1 MTVKGMY
8 LPVLVKI
15 KQVIKKPD
23 DVEIIKIKKEGTT
36 YAKIILC
43 IDSGSETALLDESIA
58 KSFVFDSNSAR
69 PINVKID
76 TVVGSSCEKLE
87 RQVLLF
93 RGTDGVHYPSCSL
106 QIAKIGKDKVQSPEG
121 VEKLCDLF
129 EFDFRTKQHFIQNAG
144 KSKRRCHAF
153 ISMKEMGSF
162 FEILEPERL
171 NGISPS
177 ISPNTKII
185 KSVLS
190 DQLILAGQLGLSYD
204 VSNYQTLFVHKTQ
217 LGREL
222 SKITNNKVS
231 WGKTK
236 YSSFA

>member
-1 MTVKGMY
+1 MPKLPPPNENTHNYIHINKDSKGVFHLVYQNLIKQALELYSKYGMTVKGMY

-106 QIAKIGKDKVQSPEG
+106 QIAKIGKDKV
-121 VEKLCDLF
+121 
-129 EFDFRTKQHFIQNAG
+129 
-144 KSKRRCHAF
+144 
-153 ISMKEMGSF
+153 
-162 FEILEPERL
+162 
-171 NGISPS
+171 
-177 ISPNTKII
+177 
-185 KSVLS
+185 
-190 DQLILAGQLGLSYD
+190 
-204 VSNYQTLFVHKTQ
+204 
-217 LGREL
+217 
-222 SKITNNKVS
+222 
-231 WGKTK
+231 
-236 YSSFA
+236 